1 MGTTSNTSSLASNAQ
16 SDIPRGRL
24 LHLNCNRFRGFLLAV
39 VQSFLAAGFVL
50 CILILI
56 PKVIITFAIKC
67 CVPNMLLTKYR
78 QCASF
83 ICTVVQWQWI
93 SKYIF
98 MAHTRGKSFVF
109 SLITCCPYRQ
119 STITLPN
126 QNEVCTVKS
135 E

>member
-56 PKVIITFAIKC
+56 PKVIITFASSVVFPIC
-67 CVPNMLLTKYR
+67 YLQNVGNVLHLYALL
-78 QCASF
+78 CSAGS
-83 ICTVVQWQWI
+83 
-93 SKYIF
+93 
-98 MAHTRGKSFVF
+98 G
-109 SLITCCPYRQ
+109 
-119 STITLPN
+119 
-126 QNEVCTVKS
+126 
-135 E
+135 